1 MGGFGTLGCVPG
13 VWPPPPTFRS
23 FHPLIH
29 GKTAWTSLALL
40 LGSSKRQVVP
50 FLSSVPVQ
58 FLPPGFGPP
67 WISLWH
73 PGVHPI
79 HLCHPCPAVTC
90 AAGPPHRSLP
100 IDTMPAHRDHA
111 ARSRYEREIGPGP
124 ASSPTRL
131 SFTRRRGGDGR
142 DNCARLRR
150 NSAAHACVRREEE
163 ACEDACHVLGAREP
177 GRRAGSARCDPS
189 AGAAGAAWW
198 RRRAAAGFPAHRS
211 RPEKVRA
218 PFESMDGGISDARR
232 VETSLQGLDVR
243 TDLRSKELD
252 TNLET
257 LLT

>member
-50 FLSSVPVQ
+50 LLASVPVQ

-79 HLCHPCPAVTC
+79 HLCHPCPAVSS
-90 AAGPPHRSLP
+90 AVGDPHRS
-100 IDTMPAHRDHA
+100 ASHRYHA
-111 ARSRYEREIGPGP
+111 RASRSCGKISMRKGDSDLVQLRVD
-124 ASSPTRL
+124 SSPTRL
-131 SFTRRRGGDGR
+131 SFSRRRGGDGR

-163 ACEDACHVLGAREP
+163 ACEDACHVPGAREP
-177 GRRAGSARCDPS
+177 GRRAGSARRDPS
-189 AGAAGAAWW
+189 ASAVGVAWW

-211 RPEKVRA
+211 RPEQVRA
-218 PFESMDGGISDARR
+218 RFESMDGETCDAKR
-232 VETSLQGLDVR
+232 V
-243 TDLRSKELD
+243 
-252 TNLET
+252 
-257 LLT
+257 